1 MPVVASLANAS
12 AGGFGFNKPQGGLE
26 YLWLTTGQD
35 TGNNYYFLTSSSTT
49 GATGTWTAR
58 TSSFGTNFIFDV
70 ASNGKNLYVAVG
82 TAGTLA
88 TSPDGITWTQ
98 RTSSFGTSTITNVAY
113 GSDGYWVA
121 VGDAGKLATSTD
133 GITWTQRTSGIT
145 SNINVVAYG
154 ASLWIY
160 GGSSSGT
167 MRTATDPTGTWTS
180 RTSTISDGIEYVYY
194 WPEQLTWVA
203 GAETGTTG
211 ALASSTNG
219 TTWTARNSAISDAG
233 IGVASNSTNM
243 VTGWYD
249 LFSGKYKVQKSTNG
263 TSWTQTV
270 GGSTGSNGILYSF
283 SSDNLGTLAMIAGGG
298 NAFTSTD
305 GSTWTDRGA
314 ISASVSGETIYPSF
328 PALLFHSSGLP
339 SIRQ

>member
-12 AGGFGFNKPQGGLE
+12 AGSFGFAKPKGFP
-26 YLWLTTGQD
+26 YLWVLTGQD
-35 TGNNYYFLTSSSTT
+35 ASNNYYFLTSSSTT

-58 TSSFGTNFIFDV
+58 TSSFGANYIYSA

-98 RTSSFGTSTITNVAY
+98 RTSSFGTTAITSVAY

-133 GITWTQRTSGIT
+133 GITWTQRTSGT
-145 SNINVVAYG
+145 TNNINVVAYG

-160 GGSSSGT
+160 GANVSGI

-180 RTSTISDGIEYVYY
+180 RTSTISSGIEYVYY
-194 WPEQLTWVA
+194 WPEKSIWAA
-203 GAETGTTG
+203 GSENVSTG

-219 TTWTARNSAISDAG
+219 TTWTARNSAFDNAEAG
-233 IGVASNSTNM
+233 AASNSNYM
-243 VTGWYD
+243 VSGWYD
-249 LFSGKYKVQKSTNG
+249 FFNAKYKVQRSNDG
-263 TSWTQTV
+263 QVWTQTV
-270 GGSTGSNGILYSF
+270 GGSTGSNGVLYSF
-283 SSDNLGTLAMIAGGG
+283 SSDNFGTLAMVAGS
-298 NAFTSTD
+298 NINFFTSTD
-305 GSTWTDRGA
+305 GSTWTDRGT
-314 ISASVSGETIYPSF
+314 ISASVSGNTVIPSLSGCF
-328 PALLFHSSGLP
+328 CHSSGLP
-339 SIRQ
+339 SIR